1 MATDTNREHL
11 QAVGESNDSKQPG
24 CTSWLF
30 ISCIVLTFTTAFVF
44 GWGLA
49 APNMY
54 NSYTEPF
61 LKGSSPCQKE
71 AASKKLNVINAEDTT
86 TDIQHLLV
94 KRDDE
99 EAEIV
104 EGDEND
110 DAAVVTNPAGD
121 QATASTTKAKDSFD
135 FYTELKNGIPQTIFL
150 IGAFLGALTSPFW
163 AKAFDRKRTV
173 FANYIFCFASSLTI
187 LLSYYK
193 GYRFLFYISRLLL
206 GYQGGLACVLV
217 PPYINEIAAR
227 SVRGAAGAA
236 FQLALTIGI
245 LVAQVVGLPFIA
257 GSCTGW
263 GWGLSIVFLLP
274 LAGLFPLFLLPNSPA
289 QMLIKYDDEVQA
301 RTDLQKLRG
310 TPNVQN
316 ELDTIRQEARE
327 TGTKSESLSIPQV
340 LKSKRY
346 RWPMLTTVILQF
358 SQALSGINAV
368 FFYSSKMFEKAGIPH
383 HLIPYANI
391 GTGLINVIAT
401 VVAISLIEKLGRRPL
416 VLYPMALMVV
426 VFGVLTAL
434 VQINETRNSPTIGLV
449 TVVFILIFIVCFAVG
464 LGPIPFLYGGEVC
477 RQEARDSVQSLGL
490 VANYFGNILLSL
502 FFPALNSIMGGYVFL
517 IFLVLVL
524 INLIFLWKQMPETRD
539 KKIEEIEKH
548 WGITQK
554 TGEDALPL
562 KATTATA

>member
-1 MATDTNREHL
+1 MATDTTRERL
-11 QAVGESNDSKQPG
+11 QPVVDSKDSTQRG
-24 CTSWLF
+24 CTSWLL
-30 ISCIVLTFTTAFVF
+30 ISCVVLTFTTAFVF
-44 GWGLA
+44 GWGLG

-54 NSYTEPF
+54 NSFTEPF
-61 LKGSSPCQKE
+61 LKGERCSDP
-71 AASKKLNVINAEDTT
+71 AAPSKTANPVVMDDSANAA
-86 TDIQHLLV
+86 QHLLV

-99 EAEIV
+99 EGVIV
-104 EGDEND
+104 EGDENE
-110 DAAVVTNPAGD
+110 DAAENSDADKKPA
-121 QATASTTKAKDSFD
+121 ATDKPKDSFD
-135 FYTELKNGIPQTIFL
+135 FFTELKNGIPQTTFL
-150 IGAFLGALTSPFW
+150 IGAFIGALTAPFW
-163 AKAFDRKRTV
+163 AKFFDRKRTV
-173 FANYIFCFASSLTI
+173 FGNYIFCFASSLAI

-193 GYRFLFYISRLLL
+193 RYQTLFYVSRFLL
-206 GYQGGLACVLV
+206 GYQGGMACVLV

-236 FQLALTIGI
+236 FQLALTVGI

-257 GSCTGW
+257 GSCHGW
-263 GWGLSIVFLLP
+263 GWGLAIVFVLPFFGLL
-274 LAGLFPLFLLPNSPA
+274 PLFLLPNSPP

-310 TPNVQN
+310 TQNVQD
-316 ELDTIRQEARE
+316 ELDEIRREARE
-327 TGTKSESLSIPQV
+327 TGTKTESLSILQV
-340 LKSKRY
+340 FKTKRY
-346 RWPMLTTVILQF
+346 RWPMLTTVILQL

-368 FFYSSKMFEKAGIPH
+368 FFYSSKMFEKAGIPKDK
-383 HLIPYANI
+383 IPYANI

-401 VVAISLIEKLGRRPL
+401 IAALSLIEKLGRRAL

-434 VQINETRNSPTIGLV
+434 VQINETRNNPTIGTV
-449 TVVFILIFIVCFAVG
+449 TVIFILIFIVCFAVG

-477 RQEARDSVQSLGL
+477 RQEARDAVQSLGL

-524 INLIFLWKQMPETRD
+524 LSTLFLWKYMPETKN

-554 TGEDALPL
+554 TGDDALPL

>member
-1 MATDTNREHL
+1 MATDTTRERL
-11 QAVGESNDSKQPG
+11 QQVTDSHDSKEPG
-24 CTSWLF
+24 CTSWLI
-30 ISCIVLTFTTAFVF
+30 ISCVVLTFTTAFVF

-54 NSYTEPF
+54 NSFTEPF
-61 LKGSSPCQKE
+61 LKGVDSCPKTM
-71 AASKKLNVINAEDTT
+71 AANKNANPADMEDTT
-86 TDIQHLLV
+86 TVIQHLLV

-99 EAEIV
+99 EGVIV

-110 DAAVVTNPAGD
+110 EAVTSAN
-121 QATASTTKAKDSFD
+121 TKKESFD
-135 FYTELKNGIPQTIFL
+135 FFGELKNGIPQTIFL
-150 IGAFLGALTSPFW
+150 IGAFIGALTGPFW
-163 AKAFDRKRTV
+163 AKFFDRKRTV

-187 LLSYYK
+187 LLSQYMH
-193 GYRFLFYISRLLL
+193 YRFLFYISRFLL
-206 GYQGGLACVLV
+206 GYQGGMACVLV
-217 PPYINEIAAR
+217 PPYINEIASR

-245 LVAQVVGLPFIA
+245 LIAQVVGLPFIA
-257 GSCTGW
+257 GHCHGW
-263 GWGLSIVFLLP
+263 GWGLGIVFLLP
-274 LAGLFPLFLLPNSPA
+274 FFGLFPLFLLPNSPA

-301 RTDLQKLRG
+301 RADLQKLRG
-310 TPNVQN
+310 NQNVQT
-316 ELDTIRQEARE
+316 ELDSIRQEARE
-327 TGTKSESLSIPQV
+327 TGTKTESLSIPQV

-346 RWPMLTTVILQF
+346 RWPMLTTVVLQL

-368 FFYSSKMFEKAGIPH
+368 FFYSSKMFEKAGIPKDK
-383 HLIPYANI
+383 IPYANI
-391 GTGLINVIAT
+391 GTGIINVIAT
-401 VVAISLIEKLGRRPL
+401 IVAISLIEKLGRRAL

-434 VQINETRNSPTIGLV
+434 VQINETRNNPTIGLV

-524 INLIFLWKQMPETRD
+524 INLIFLWKQMPETKN

-548 WGITQK
+548 WGIIRK
-554 TGEDALPL
+554 TGDDAVPL
-562 KATTATA
+562 KATTTTA